1 MRADRFVFCE
11 EDCAAMRRVQ
21 RLIDSGAVVP
31 ARDPWRR
38 GAMTLARADLA
49 ARWARHYAAK
59 RPPLWRRLWLAVI
72 G

>member
-1 MRADRFVFCE
+1 
-11 EDCAAMRRVQ
+11 MRRVQ

-49 ARWARHYAAK
+49 VRWARHYAAN